1 MDILL
6 IYLFKLYL
14 CECFELVSDASC
26 NMKETPPSLIQLYC
40 FLFFSFFFFLAVCFR
55 MLGFCGQKDLFGN
68 MQDMLGK
75 RMKLECTVKY
85 FFPLL
90 KCQMI

>member
-1 MDILL
+1 MSKEGELLMLFLFFNFVVAFFFFFLIFRPQHTVTGLTMDILL

-40 FLFFSFFFFLAVCFR
+40 FLFFSFLFF
-55 MLGFCGQKDLFGN
+55 
-68 MQDMLGK
+68 
-75 RMKLECTVKY
+75 
-85 FFPLL
+85 
-90 KCQMI
+90 